1 MYGIISLQ
9 GKESEVLSMA
19 QRTDMTVEDMVNYE
33 WIVESGI
40 CKASILNAIAVA
52 MKNSTW
58 AKVFD
63 AVIFYYKGFKT
74 FDEYFMYV
82 MENE

>member
-9 GKESEVLSMA
+9 GKESEVMSMA

-40 CKASILNAIAVA
+40 CKAPILNAIAVA
-52 MKNSTW
+52 MKNSPW

-74 FDEYFMYV
+74 FDEYYMYV